1 MAQKLSAA
9 FSFIPYISFRIFLFR
24 FLYIIRPTRWHCIAF
39 CRVVCPLK
47 MPQGRP
53 RLPGTEAQ
61 RAAARRQ
68 QIRENVRAF
77 RRRRRERELSDN
89 QAESTETTTKEESSS
104 GSSTDKSPFGSPT
117 PQIISYER
125 LGHQI
130 SLVSE
135 RESRGSRWSLA
146 LPLRIDPGPAYTG
159 AFIAAFHYRS
169 SPSPPPGT
177 GPISQCSS
185 GNCSVSPRGSSLFSR
200 SVTISRDPSLRSPD
214 DYMRVQICCCEWVTT
229 VSFQAMYPGAEML
242 KDAILAS
249 SMNLIGMERSDS
261 RLSIAAIQTQ
271 NMALR
276 KLREGFD
283 DYIANRDVKKNAL
296 LSATALACSMSELL
310 VNKSWPG
317 YALHLKGVGA
327 LIEDAGPDALT
338 SRDSRD
344 NFFGYRTAQVPFNF
358 LERRGSFLSR
368 PEWINFPWRVSD
380 PRFNRLR
387 DTLLD
392 IAVQIPVQM
401 ELYDK
406 TPNRT
411 PNWNRRQLRKLNRIV
426 AQLNQWKT
434 DLFEKYSDSI
444 YTTEAAAWAGLHS
457 EYIKFRD
464 DTVAAAF
471 TLYAGIR
478 IELFTLVRQLAA
490 DLKPQDS
497 SATLILKGAIQEGFK
512 WSRIACQC
520 LEYFFTRERRVMGK
534 VDCLFPFD
542 CAWGTFVELQEV
554 VGADMRIELRW
565 CQGTAERIEGMG
577 LPVFRV
583 RYRI

>member
-1 MAQKLSAA
+1 
-9 FSFIPYISFRIFLFR
+9 
-24 FLYIIRPTRWHCIAF
+24 
-39 CRVVCPLK
+39 

-77 RRRRRERELSDN
+77 RRRRRERELSEN
-89 QAESTETTTKEESSS
+89 QGENTDSVKEETSST
-104 GSSTDKSPFGSPT
+104 SSTDKSQSGSPT
-117 PQIISYER
+117 PQTISHVR
-125 LGHQI
+125 PGRQI
-130 SLVSE
+130 SITRE
-135 RESRGSRWSLA
+135 RRDSGSRWELA
-146 LPLRIDPGPAYTG
+146 LPFRIDLGPAYTG

-177 GPISQCSS
+177 GSTSLCSS
-185 GNCSVSPRGSSLFSR
+185 GNCSVSPRGSSPFSR
-200 SVTISRDPSLRSPD
+200 STTVSRDPRVRSGG
-214 DYMRVQICCCEWVTT
+214 DYMRVEICCCEWITT

-242 KDAILAS
+242 KDALLAS
-249 SMNLIGMERSDS
+249 SLNLIGMESDDS
-261 RLSIAAIQTQ
+261 RLSIAAMQTQ
-271 NMALR
+271 NKALR
-276 KLREGFD
+276 QLREGFD
-283 DYIANRDVKKNAL
+283 DYIASRDVRKNAL

-310 VNKSWPG
+310 VNKSWTG

-327 LIEDAGPDALT
+327 LIEDAGPAALT

-358 LERRGSFLSR
+358 LERRGSFLNR
-368 PEWINFPWRVSD
+368 PEWIKFPWRDSD
-380 PRFNRLR
+380 PRFNQPR

-392 IAVQIPVQM
+392 IAVQIPFQI

-426 AQLNQWKT
+426 TQLNQWKT

-444 YTTEAAAWAGLHS
+444 YTTEATAWEGLHS

-471 TLYAGIR
+471 TLYAGVR
-478 IELFTLVRQLAA
+478 IELFALVRRLAA
-490 DLKPQDS
+490 DLKSHDE
-497 SATLILKGAIQEGFK
+497 SAALILRGATQEGFK

-534 VDCLFPFD
+534 VACLFPFD
-542 CAWGTFVELQEV
+542 CAWGTFVELQEER
-554 VGADMRIELRW
+554 GANMSLELRW
-565 CQGTAERIEGMG
+565 CQNTAERIEGSG